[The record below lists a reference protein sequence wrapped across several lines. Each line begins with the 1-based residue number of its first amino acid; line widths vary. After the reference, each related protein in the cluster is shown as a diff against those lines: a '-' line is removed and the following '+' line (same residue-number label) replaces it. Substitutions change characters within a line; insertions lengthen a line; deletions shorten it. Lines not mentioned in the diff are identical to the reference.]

1 MTDPIVGFINDI
13 IQKVKTVTTAI
24 TNIPSPKAAL
34 SGIFENTIGRI
45 PFLAEGGIVTR
56 PTLAHIGEREPEAV
70 IPLSQLGRYGGGG
83 GGGGK
88 KTYAIMLDGEKLG
101 EFIINR
107 VNQGSRN
114 GELDLVGA

>member
-1 MTDPIVGFINDI
+1 M
-13 IQKVKTVTTAI
+13 
-24 TNIPSPKAAL
+24 
-34 SGIFENTIGRI
+34 
-45 PFLAEGGIVTR
+45 TR
-56 PTLAHIGEREPEAV
+56 PTLAQLGENEPEAV
-70 IPLSQLGRYGGGG
+70 IPLSRLGRGGGG
-83 GGGGK
+83 GGG